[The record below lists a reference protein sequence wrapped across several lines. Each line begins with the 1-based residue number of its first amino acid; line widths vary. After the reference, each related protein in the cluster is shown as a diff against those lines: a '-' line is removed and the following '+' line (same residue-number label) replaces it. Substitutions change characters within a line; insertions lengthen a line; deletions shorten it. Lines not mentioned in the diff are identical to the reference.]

1 MLSGTHGRSAL
12 APLAWPSEEGVFPT
26 ASFLRKPRP
35 VVGDTRC
42 LAEDIAYACREN
54 RRTVLVT
61 TARCQMKNR
70 ARPARVALTH
80 VVGLGSRLTD
90 RDRQIALDCYEHHA
104 LTTSQLQRLHFDGI
118 RTARARLE
126 TLHRL
131 RVLDR
136 FRPPAPHGTGSSP
149 YHWILDEAGA
159 HVVAAQYGIE
169 RRELKWRHTTAL
181 ALADS
186 PKLHHHIAINEF
198 FAQLAQEAAASGGA
212 LAEWYGER
220 TIHGLF
226 DGIVWPDGYG
236 VLTLPDRT
244 PLHLLLELD
253 RATEPASELRDK
265 ATRYAKAI
273 PRSTLARHRPVV
285 ILAVP
290 NHARARVADAAVAGS
305 GAPIEVCVWSKSR
318 SSALAALVASDAC
331 FSEVGRSRGAA
342 SARPPDDQP
351 AGLPLQRR

>member
-1 MLSGTHGRSAL
+1 
-12 APLAWPSEEGVFPT
+12 
-26 ASFLRKPRP
+26 
-35 VVGDTRC
+35 
-42 LAEDIAYACREN
+42 
-54 RRTVLVT
+54 
-61 TARCQMKNR
+61 MKSR

-104 LTTSQLQRLHFDGI
+104 LTTTQLQRLHFDGI

-136 FRPPAPHGTGSSP
+136 FRPPAPHGTGSAP
-149 YHWILDEAGA
+149 YHWVLDEAGA
-159 HVVAAQYGIE
+159 HVVAAQYGIA
-169 RRELKWRHTTAL
+169 RRELKWRHATAL

-186 PKLHHHIAINEF
+186 PKLRHHIEINEF
-198 FAQLAQEAAASGGA
+198 FAQLAQEASTIGGT
-212 LAEWYGER
+212 LSEWYGER

-226 DGIVWPDGYG
+226 DGLIWPDGYG
-236 VLTLPDRT
+236 VLTLPDRA

-253 RATEPASELRDK
+253 RATEPATQLRDK
-265 ATRYAKAI
+265 AMRYAKAI

-290 NHARARVADAAVAGS
+290 TTGRVRVADEATART
-305 GAPIEVCVWSKSR
+305 GAPILAAHWTAR
-318 SSALAALVASDAC
+318 APSSALGIVTAAAETFVVYSPEGELP
-331 FSEVGRSRGAA
+331 SRAWDQT
-342 SARPPDDQP
+342 PPT
-351 AGLPLQRR
+351 

>member
-1 MLSGTHGRSAL
+1 
-12 APLAWPSEEGVFPT
+12 
-26 ASFLRKPRP
+26 
-35 VVGDTRC
+35 
-42 LAEDIAYACREN
+42 
-54 RRTVLVT
+54 
-61 TARCQMKNR
+61 MKTR

-186 PKLHHHIAINEF
+186 PKLHHHIEINEF
-198 FAQLAQEAAASGGA
+198 FAQLAHEANASDGA

-226 DGIVWPDGYG
+226 DGLVWPDGYG
-236 VLTLPDRT
+236 VLTLPDRA
-244 PLHLLLELD
+244 PLHLRLELD
-253 RATEPASELRDK
+253 RATEPAAQLRDK

-285 ILAVP
+285 VLAVP
-290 NHARARVADAAVAGS
+290 NSNRAQAASTAVAGT
-305 GAPIEVCVWSKSR
+305 GAPIAVAAR
-318 SSALAALVASDAC
+318 SERTGRSALMIVTAAAEALVGCSPGTELP
-331 FSEVGRSRGAA
+331 SGAWDRTLPT
-342 SARPPDDQP
+342 SARC
-351 AGLPLQRR
+351 